1 MKTENKIDKYLAEAE
16 LPLRYANYHLRDNV
30 LDGFT
35 VDEVQTMIVSNI
47 PREKI
52 TPQAIMKEIED
63 LIKTQVMDARFIAK
77 KIAPEM
83 AKVLKRHVK

>member
-1 MKTENKIDKYLAEAE
+1 MDDKIDKYLGEAE
-16 LPLRYANYHLRDNV
+16 LPLRYGGHHLKDYV
-30 LDGFT
+30 MDGFT

-47 PREKI
+47 PREKM
-52 TPQAIMKEIED
+52 TPQTIMKEIES
-63 LIKTQVMDARFIAK
+63 LIKTQVMDAKNIAK